1 MKRKYFFALICAILT
16 LVTSTPRRIEKQASE
31 YVDYVCD
38 EITKRNYE
46 ANVKAFD
53 YESNINDENRIL
65 KEEAEEE
72 LAKFQK
78 EVALDLLQY
87 NFKRFENETLKR
99 MIQKFTKID
108 DDVLDPID
116 YRELHSTTTRMHK
129 NFAKVKIP
137 SYKDKS
143 KLLQLEPEI
152 TEIFESSSDPEELKY
167 YWTEWYDR
175 AGTPKMISSS
185 TQN

>member
-1 MKRKYFFALICAILT
+1 
-16 LVTSTPRRIEKQASE
+16 
-31 YVDYVCD
+31 
-38 EITKRNYE
+38 
-46 ANVKAFD
+46 
-53 YESNINDENRIL
+53 
-65 KEEAEEE
+65 
-72 LAKFQK
+72 
-78 EVALDLLQY
+78 
-87 NFKRFENETLKR
+87 

-116 YRELHSTTTRMHK
+116 YRELHSTTTRMHE

-175 AGTPKMISSS
+175 AGTPVKDDFFKYAKLKNKAAVLNGKLANMNVKFIN
-185 TQN
+185 QLIRL